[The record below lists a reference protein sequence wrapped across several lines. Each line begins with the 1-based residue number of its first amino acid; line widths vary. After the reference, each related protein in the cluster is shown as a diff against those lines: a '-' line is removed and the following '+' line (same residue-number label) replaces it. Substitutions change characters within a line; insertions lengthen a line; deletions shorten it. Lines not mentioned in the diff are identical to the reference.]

1 MSGIPVNI
9 RNYIDQEVRV
19 PRRTPLLPVF
29 EAVHNALDA
38 IVERGTQ
45 GTVSIR
51 VERHPAE
58 TDGSRGAPFRFIV
71 KDDGIGLDDD
81 NTAGFDVL
89 SSVRKKSRGGKG
101 RGRFTYLRV
110 FDEVTI
116 DSNFDR
122 GGRRYKR
129 AFRFGFD
136 YKGCPTQGLPTSDPV
151 GTTLTLSAMSPDFAR
166 YVPKDAA
173 ILAREF
179 ITHFL
184 PVLLS
189 RPGPAI
195 ILDDGKAE
203 DLASL
208 VKNELFVSS
217 EPDPFSIG
225 DRTFDLQHVRLRPR
239 RGLRHRLVMAAAARE
254 VDGVDLEKHI
264 PTLSPKP
271 LEVTDTDEGYLVFG
285 IVQGDY
291 LDEIADPHRLSFR
304 DDMETGDA
312 SPDAAEQSQ
321 ADMLGDPLSVAQVR
335 RSAIS
340 RIRDKIAPQLEQAVK
355 DRTDA
360 ITNYIRRDGM
370 GYHFL
375 RGRIPDLAEKLRST
389 EDHVIEAVLHQAA
402 YEERSDRRTKVEQL
416 LKATPKEKTEET
428 YFDRWHAIVADLS
441 DEAKSDLAD
450 YVAHRRAIIDLAEDL
465 LRTTPEGTYRREE
478 IVHSILFPKGKQSG
492 EVGYEQQ
499 NLWLVDER
507 LSFHEHLFS
516 DVSVR
521 RMSKGADPS
530 LLRPDLTIFESGFAA
545 FHDGG
550 AVVSQVVLIELKQ
563 PARDDVSRDDP
574 IKKAIEYVDRLKSG
588 KAKTEGGAVIDVDDD
603 ALTTVY
609 LLNDWTADFRKLLR
623 LYNFVP
629 LPGDSAEYVYR
640 ERDKIMMIAISFKRL
655 IENARRRNRIFFRK
669 LGIEN

>member
-1 MSGIPVNI
+1 MPGIPVNI

-19 PRRTPLLPVF
+19 PRRAPLLPVF
-29 EAVHNALDA
+29 EAVHDALDA

-45 GTVSIR
+45 GTVSIHVKR
-51 VERHPAE
+51 LPAE
-58 TDGSRGAPFRFIV
+58 TDGSRGAPFKFVV

-89 SSVRKKSRGGKG
+89 SSARKRLAAEKDVAGSLTFASSTRSPSRAISTGKG
-101 RGRFTYLRV
+101 SAISAHSGFASTPGVSYAWHSDLR
-110 FDEVTI
+110 
-116 DSNFDR
+116 S
-122 GGRRYKR
+122 
-129 AFRFGFD
+129 
-136 YKGCPTQGLPTSDPV
+136 V
-151 GTTLTLSAMSPDFAR
+151 GTTLTLSTMSPDFAK
-166 YVPKDAA
+166 YVPRDSA

-184 PVLLS
+184 PVLLAL
-189 RPGPAI
+189 PGPAI

-203 DLASL
+203 DLAAL

-217 EPDPFSIG
+217 EADPFSIG

-271 LEVTDTDEGYLVFG
+271 LEATDTDEGYLVFG

-291 LDEIADPHRLSFR
+291 LNEIADPHRLSFR
-304 DDMETGDA
+304 DD
-312 SPDAAEQSQ
+312 
-321 ADMLGDPLSVAQVR
+321 
-335 RSAIS
+335 
-340 RIRDKIAPQLEQAVK
+340 
-355 DRTDA
+355 TDA
-360 ITNYIRRDGM
+360 DNTSSDGAGERRPTCLATPCLSPRSDEQRSTEFGKDHHPARAGGQGPNGCDHRLPPRDGM

-389 EDHVIEAVLHQAA
+389 EDHVIEAALHQAA

-416 LKATPKEKTEET
+416 LKATPKEKSEKT
-428 YFDRWHAIVADLS
+428 YFDRWHAIVSDLS

-465 LRTTPEGTYRREE
+465 LRTTHEGTYRREE
-478 IVHSILFPKGKQSG
+478 ILHSILFPKGKQSG

-521 RMSKGADPS
+521 RMSHGADLS
-530 LLRPDLTIFESGFAA
+530 LF
-545 FHDGG
+545 
-550 AVVSQVVLIELKQ
+550 
-563 PARDDVSRDDP
+563 DP
-574 IKKAIEYVDRLKSG
+574 
-588 KAKTEGGAVIDVDDD
+588 T
-603 ALTTVY
+603 
-609 LLNDWTADFRKLLR
+609 
-623 LYNFVP
+623 
-629 LPGDSAEYVYR
+629 
-640 ERDKIMMIAISFKRL
+640 
-655 IENARRRNRIFFRK
+655 
-669 LGIEN
+669 